1 MTCSA
6 LASAQLPAVDLHVND
21 HFFLFFSFFRRGHQL
36 TIDSSINIFFSKL
49 SEESCPS
56 TTLESSVTPL
66 VTTMRL
72 FFFFEGSPEG
82 ERIPHLIFHCLCGP
96 RWPDEKGFVT
106 GCSIVLHCLMK
117 NRAPNISKRRVGTGK
132 PACPQ
137 PGFSFA
143 VLQ

>member
-1 MTCSA
+1 VVAKKEEELTDDDGHAVCLQLGMGSA
-6 LASAQLPAVDLHVND
+6 VETLCGQAYGAHKYDMLGVYLQ
-21 HFFLFFSFFRRGHQL
+21 R
-36 TIDSSINIFFSKL
+36 
-49 SEESCPS
+49 S
-56 TTLESSVTPL
+56 TVLL
-66 VTTMRL
+66 I
-72 FFFFEGSPEG
+72 FFFEGSPEG